1 MQDYSQQLDVKKAST
16 IRQLLIRP
24 YAYVFAKINQLM
36 QTWLR
41 TTSVGYLSQ
50 SQLTQNQTADIVAS
64 NYFVTRKQ
72 GTYAKGVVTLTCT
85 ASSVRVTKGAQ
96 FTIDGHIFVTQK
108 TTIASVNP
116 LQDTEDINYTKMYSI
131 NGQYKTNVPVVSVVS
146 GYTEI
151 PEGALVTVSSYIAN
165 VNQAQLTSPIT
176 GGAQSQTDA
185 SMMSRC
191 KDRCGSAI
199 GTLGALRIKMQEAP
213 VQVMSCNAISS
224 KDPGCFRARNNN
236 LDVPYGG
243 IVDVYVKTANQTSFG
258 KLLFQSM
265 KHDSNGYYIQVSA
278 EDDRQIAG
286 FTRVTKVISARQGTQ
301 IGTYTVQYGSSNTLV
316 SAQAARLTVYQT
328 AKIRFRQSL
337 TASVPVQVTVQ
348 YVTGIT
354 DLQQYMDSSSGAFL
368 GQDCLVKAAVPA
380 TVHISGYIHS
390 TQPITQ
396 DTLQSL
402 KVFISQYVNSKQV
415 GDYILNMAQVAQ
427 ALHQQYPDINLRL
440 PYGIQTSLPMTNGGN
455 YNFTTS
461 DGQIDLTYRQ
471 GLYMWD
477 PQAYYFSTVPAYIT
491 LEVL

>member
-108 TTIASVNP
+108 TTIASVSP

-131 NGQYKTNVPVVSVVS
+131 NGQYKTNVPVASVVS
-146 GYTEI
+146 GYMEI

-165 VNQAQLTSPIT
+165 VSQAQLTSPIT

-243 IVDVYVKTANQTSFG
+243 IVDVYVKTANQTSFSQ
-258 KLLFQSM
+258 LLFQQM
-265 KHDSNGYYIQVSA
+265 DHDSDGYYIQVSVK
-278 EDDRQIAG
+278 DDRQIAG
-286 FTRVTKVISARQGTQ
+286 FTRVTKVLSAQQGTQ

-348 YVTGIT
+348 YVNGIT

-390 TQPITQ
+390 AQPITQ

-402 KVFISQYVNSKQV
+402 KTFISQYVNSKQV
-415 GDYILNMAQVAQ
+415 GDYMLNMAQVAQ

-440 PYGIQTSLPMTNGGN
+440 PYGIQISLPMTNGGN

-477 PQAYYFSTVPAYIT
+477 PKAYYFSTVPAYIT

>member
-1 MQDYSQQLDVKKAST
+1 MQDYSQQLDVKKASA

-24 YAYVFAKINQLM
+24 YAYLFAKINQLM

-64 NYFVTRKQ
+64 NYFVTRRQ

-108 TTIASVNP
+108 TTIASISP
-116 LQDTEDINYTKMYSI
+116 LQDTEDINYTRMYSI

-146 GYTEI
+146 GYMEI
-151 PEGALVTVSSYIAN
+151 PEGALVTVSSYISN
-165 VNQAQLTSPIT
+165 VSQAQLTSPIT

-236 LDVPYGG
+236 LDIPYGG
-243 IVDVYVKTANQTSFG
+243 IVDVYVKTANQTSFSQ
-258 KLLFQSM
+258 LLFQQM
-265 KHDSNGYYIQVSA
+265 EHDSDGYYIQVSVK
-278 EDDRQIAG
+278 DDRQIAG
-286 FTRVTKVISARQGTQ
+286 FTRVTKVLSAQQGTQ

-348 YVTGIT
+348 YVNGIT

-396 DTLQSL
+396 NTLQSL

-477 PQAYYFSTVPAYIT
+477 PQAYYFSTVPTYIT